1 MRSLTAIVLIVL
13 TLTLTATVAC
23 IGYRSNTTP
32 SPIR

>member
-1 MRSLTAIVLIVL
+1 MRSLTAIVLIV
-13 TLTLTATVAC
+13 LTLTATVAC